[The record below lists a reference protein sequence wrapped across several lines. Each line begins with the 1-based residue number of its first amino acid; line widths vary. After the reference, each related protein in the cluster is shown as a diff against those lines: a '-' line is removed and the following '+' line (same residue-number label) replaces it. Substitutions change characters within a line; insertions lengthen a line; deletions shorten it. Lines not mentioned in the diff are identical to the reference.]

1 MAEQDQLASTDL
13 YQSQEFT
20 LDELEQQGRRHEHR
34 RRVLCRSIFP
44 VLVLALFALLVACNL
59 NGASFGVLQTDEQL
73 SKSLIIGT
81 PRAIRS
87 DDFLVRFP
95 LAISQDRKGY
105 EQKRWVGLTETDI
118 RSLPGGGPTTSYIEL
133 LKPTDWGYFALGT
146 ERGFAFQ
153 WWLPFAFSLIALY
166 ALALILGA
174 RTSLAICTAFVA
186 TFSPYT
192 AWWSGAQPAS
202 CIGAAAAIAALVLV
216 ATQARHRNRAVL
228 ATLGAAFFIGVE
240 AMQLYPPW
248 IIPMALVVGA
258 LLIGQV
264 LDRRLSWIRFAVV
277 TSVSATLAVAALAP
291 WFTISHSAISAMAN
305 TIYPG
310 HRIAEAGTMHIA
322 ELFSAPLNVFNS
334 TNIVTYTRSNQS
346 ESSSVWLPLV
356 ALFVIL
362 GGVIYSASKTRSSR
376 LGIDKTRTDNI
387 DTDNQNLAI
396 VPQPTS
402 TSEATTGTWSAICL
416 ALVLVLLIAWATLPL
431 PKFVGSMTGLNK
443 GIAGRAAIGVGLC
456 AALLL
461 GVASIAL
468 RRSPVARVFGV
479 LALIA
484 ISADVAITLWAASGI
499 HAITAVFPRRS
510 ILPNAAA
517 ISLGFLW
524 VAFGPRRALA
534 CVALSTYCFFSW
546 SLVNPLSTGIEP
558 FASAPSRFTDALNIS
573 TLQAKRIAIFGGGI
587 LGAQLLGA
595 QLLSTDAEMISNATF
610 YPDPKLMRRLAPGQE
625 KLWNNFVHYGWVEDL
640 SVKNLRLEPIGEHAK
655 ALRVNPCGDEVVS
668 SLKIDIFLSPIPLEA
683 PCLVLLRELRD
694 ESVAKAGIDHLF
706 VYSYI

>member
-44 VLVLALFALLVACNL
+44 VLVLALFAVLVTCNL
-59 NGASFGVLQTDEQL
+59 NGASFGVLQTHEQL
-73 SKSLIIGT
+73 SKSLIAGT

-87 DDFLVRFP
+87 DDYRVRFP
-95 LAISQDRKGY
+95 LAISQDRNGY
-105 EQKRWVGLTETDI
+105 KQKRWIGLTETDM
-118 RSLPGGGPTTSYIEL
+118 RALPGGGPTTSYLEL
-133 LKPTDWGYFALGT
+133 FKPTDWGYFALSA
-146 ERGFAFQ
+146 ERGVAFQ

-174 RTSLAICTAFVA
+174 RTSLAICIAFVV

-192 AWWSGAQPAS
+192 AWWSGAQPAL
-202 CIGAAAAIAALVLV
+202 CIGAGAAIAAMVLV

-228 ATLGAAFFIGVE
+228 ATLGAAFLIGVE
-240 AMQLYPPW
+240 AMQLYPAWMVPV
-248 IIPMALVVGA
+248 ALVVGA

-277 TSVSATLAVAALAP
+277 TSVSVALAGSALAP
-291 WFTISHSAISAMAN
+291 WFTSSRPAISAMAN

-310 HRIAEAGTMHIA
+310 HRIAVAGTMHVG

-334 TNIVTYTRSNQS
+334 TNIVTYTRSNPS

-362 GGVIYSASKTRSSR
+362 GGVIYSASNMRSSR
-376 LGIDKTRTDNI
+376 LGTNNI

-396 VPQPTS
+396 VPRATS
-402 TSEATTGTWSAICL
+402 TSEATTGIWSAICL
-416 ALVLVLLIAWATLPL
+416 ALVLVLLVAWATLPL
-431 PKFVGSMTGLNK
+431 PSFVGSITGLNM
-443 GIAGRAAIGVGLC
+443 GGASRAAIGIGLC
-456 AALLL
+456 SALLL
-461 GVASIAL
+461 GVASITL

-484 ISADVAITLWAASGI
+484 IGADIAITLWASSGI
-499 HAITAVFPRRS
+499 HAITLVVSRRS
-510 ILPNAAA
+510 ILLNAAA

-534 CVALSTYCFFSW
+534 CVGLSAYCFFSW

-558 FASAPSRFTDALNIS
+558 FASAPSRFTDALNIN
-573 TLQAKRIAIFGGGI
+573 TLDGKRVALFGESE
-587 LGAQLLGA
+587 LGD
-595 QLLSTDAEMISNATF
+595 QLLSTDA
-610 YPDPKLMRRLAPGQE
+610 
-625 KLWNNFVHYGWVEDL
+625 
-640 SVKNLRLEPIGEHAK
+640 
-655 ALRVNPCGDEVVS
+655 
-668 SLKIDIFLSPIPLEA
+668 
-683 PCLVLLRELRD
+683 
-694 ESVAKAGIDHLF
+694 
-706 VYSYI
+706 